1 MHPLIP
7 FITEEIYQ
15 RLPGRRSESIMV
27 APVPEYD
34 AAAVDEESE
43 DQMAVLMGIIEIV
56 RNIRGETGIAPN
68 VRVDVAI
75 RADGS
80 RALLERYRLYVKE
93 LARIDQITFITDE
106 VPEQSAVGVCK
117 GIEIFVPLKG
127 LIDVA
132 KELERIGKELKKIE
146 EESEAVTR
154 KLSNAAFREKAPP
167 DVVQKNEAKYSEL
180 MAKKAKLEASSH
192 ILTNLSRG

>member
-1 MHPLIP
+1 
-7 FITEEIYQ
+7 
-15 RLPGRRSESIMV
+15 MV
-27 APVPEYD
+27 APIPEYD

-43 DQMAVLMGIIEIV
+43 DQMAMLMGIIEVV

-80 RALLERYRLYVKE
+80 RALVDRYGLYVKE
-93 LARIDQITFITDE
+93 LARIDQIAFITDE
-106 VPEQSAVGVCK
+106 VPEQSAVGVYK

-154 KLSNAAFREKAPP
+154 KLSNSAFREKAPP
-167 DVVQKNEAKYSEL
+167 DVVEKNEAKYSEL
-180 MAKKAKLEASSH
+180 MAKKAKLESSSR
-192 ILTNLSRG
+192 ILTNLSLG